1 MDGMTP
7 IYVQIAEWL
16 QNEILAERLVA
27 DGKVYSQYQLA
38 ELFNINP
45 ATAGKGLTLLLEEEI
60 IYKKRGL
67 GMFVTEQAKEMIL
80 QKRRSE
86 TLQQL
91 ARELVDEAR
100 RLALTDMELIALV
113 QKMQRGVALIR
124 CENIVKNTEVKRCSR
139 VFHVI
144 LTSIKLL
151 DLLDVMV
158 RVNLRYSIF

>member
-1 MDGMTP
+1 MTP

-113 QKMQRGVALIR
+113 QKMQRG
-124 CENIVKNTEVKRCSR
+124 S
-139 VFHVI
+139 
-144 LTSIKLL
+144 SL
-151 DLLDVMV
+151 DSM
-158 RVNLRYSIF
+158 RKYREKIPR